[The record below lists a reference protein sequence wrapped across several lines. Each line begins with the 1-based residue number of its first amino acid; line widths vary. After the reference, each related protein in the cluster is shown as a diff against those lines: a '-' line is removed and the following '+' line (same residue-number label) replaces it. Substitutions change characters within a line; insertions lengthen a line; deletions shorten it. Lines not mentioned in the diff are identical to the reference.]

1 MKRKKIEYPTYEQ
14 LLKLTSAETVVENS
28 LCELRFVPAGK
39 DYEGH
44 IAIELK
50 DAFATRCWVE
60 RKLFD
65 NTIDGYKQAIEA
77 CEKHVDEQLSII
89 ERKYYEE

>member
-14 LLKLTSAETVVENS
+14 LLKLTLPETVVENS
-28 LCELRFVPAGK
+28 LCELRFVPADK
-39 DYEGH
+39 IYVGH
-44 IAIELK
+44 IAVELK
-50 DAFATRCWVE
+50 GVF
-60 RKLFD
+60 RKGCEHKVFD

-89 ERKYYEE
+89 EQKYYEE

>member
-14 LLKLTSAETVVENS
+14 LLNLTSAETVVENS
-28 LCELRFVPAGK
+28 LCELRFVPADK
-39 DYEGH
+39 NYVGH

-50 DAFATRCWVE
+50 GVFTKGLEHKV
-60 RKLFD
+60 FD
-65 NTIDGYKQAIEA
+65 NTLDGYKQAIEA

-89 ERKYYEE
+89 EQKYYEE